1 MSTPLPPPP
10 GYVSIEEFNQLRQQN
25 EQLWKIIERQRTMI
39 QNLQKEN
46 SHLSAERDGLQDNV
60 NSFER
65 IRKQRASILV
75 STEVLKA
82 MSDIEDEPSPM
93 PPPRSP
99 YRANTIGKT
108 DHQQQQQQR
117 SKDKPINVDTTLEN
131 NNNNN
136 TIDTTS
142 INNNNNNNNINPT
155 SPKNLI
161 MEKDASNMQK
171 FKSVK
176 PPIVPIPSISSPTI
190 TTAHN
195 NNNNMVEES
204 SLSSSFSSSTSSY
217 LRPNSPPTNNQRN
230 NQRSKRESHIFFSP
244 PPLTTSMDAPAMP
257 SLDSID
263 QINHIPV
270 SSPSP
275 TPPTPPPHHLP
286 SSSSSSPS
294 PSTTIQPQST
304 DNNNNNHNPLATGIT
319 NISLKVLGSNIRQNE
334 KGREVISFIISV
346 GKKPDETNLEFE
358 ELWRVEKLYSHF
370 LDLDAKIKSSRNK
383 TAYSRIAKLP
393 DKTLFTSHSPS
404 KVDRRKAALENY
416 LQHIVLLPPEDSSD
430 LCEFLSTNVVDNDVM
445 YSRTGRKEGYLTKR
459 GKNFGGWKTRF
470 FVLNGTNLDYYESK
484 EGNHLGTIRL
494 INAQIGRQTP
504 QAAASASATDE
515 NNIYRHAFLIIEQKR
530 AGSSQIARHI
540 LCAENDE
547 DRDSWVDALFKHV
560 RLEEDIALHPSDPS
574 LSSSSFPSPAKKKS
588 SISSTTSSSKPMAST
603 STPSTLPSSNKSSS
617 SSSHPY
623 HQQQDASEFDKLR
636 TYQNSPSE
644 IGMAVTGSTLTNDSS
659 SSLTSTWSSST
670 SPPPLPPIVLD
681 NYHHPLQQQ
690 NNNNTISFSNSLQP
704 HQPSHNLTRRSSM
717 VNLLN
722 KSQEEEITLPARAV
736 SPSPAFG
743 RSSDE
748 LLGDDL
754 PEKKSKHKRMTFW
767 GKKMFSSNTSES
779 TAPFDTQSMHSNL
792 SNHTTSTSNST
803 LVGSTTSSS
812 ANTLTTATTGSS
824 SSGFRGFLSRPSNEQ
839 GRSHHHKDNQ
849 HQPQNP
855 VFGVPLDDA
864 VRISRVSDTYQLPSI
879 VYRCIEYLDVKK
891 AILEEGLYR
900 LSGSN
905 TMMKSLKLKFDQEG
919 DINLLAAKEE
929 YDVHAIAGLLKM
941 WLRELPTSVLTRELR
956 MDFLHVIDRKDRVNE
971 LGRLVSLLPIANYT
985 LLRALTAHLIQVV
998 QHSDIN
1004 KMTMRN
1010 VSIVFSPTLGI
1021 PGTIFNLLM
1030 SEFDYIF
1037 WTTEDGD
1044 AAPRMILDDE
1054 NTEYETPIK
1063 IIEEAPP
1070 PPSIND
1076 NNNNYYNGN
1085 NINHQQQQQQSHP
1098 YDTNQQTNHP
1108 DHNNNSN
1115 SCSGKPLGR
1124 RPTLQLKDGRSNR
1137 NSINYREAAPNAI
1150 VDLEKHHSGQQ
1161 ALMLD
1166 EIEDEVNDLA
1176 LSDDE
1181 DYSIISDDKLQPT
1194 AITI

>member
-1 MSTPLPPPP
+1 
-10 GYVSIEEFNQLRQQN
+10 
-25 EQLWKIIERQRTMI
+25 
-39 QNLQKEN
+39 
-46 SHLSAERDGLQDNV
+46 
-60 NSFER
+60 
-65 IRKQRASILV
+65 
-75 STEVLKA
+75 
-82 MSDIEDEPSPM
+82 
-93 PPPRSP
+93 
-99 YRANTIGKT
+99 
-108 DHQQQQQQR
+108 
-117 SKDKPINVDTTLEN
+117 
-131 NNNNN
+131 
-136 TIDTTS
+136 
-142 INNNNNNNNINPT
+142 
-155 SPKNLI
+155 
-161 MEKDASNMQK
+161 
-171 FKSVK
+171 
-176 PPIVPIPSISSPTI
+176 
-190 TTAHN
+190 
-195 NNNNMVEES
+195 
-204 SLSSSFSSSTSSY
+204 
-217 LRPNSPPTNNQRN
+217 
-230 NQRSKRESHIFFSP
+230 
-244 PPLTTSMDAPAMP
+244 MDAPAMP

-263 QINHIPV
+263 QINNIPV

-275 TPPTPPPHHLP
+275 TPPTPPPHHL

-294 PSTTIQPQST
+294 PFTITQPHPT
-304 DNNNNNHNPLATGIT
+304 DNNNSNNNNSNSNSNNHNHLATGIT

-383 TAYSRIAKLP
+383 TVYSRIAKLP

-515 NNIYRHAFLIIEQKR
+515 SNIYRHAFLIIEQKR

-560 RLEEDIALHPSDPS
+560 RLEEDIALQPSDPS
-574 LSSSSFPSPAKKKS
+574 LPSFPSPSSAKKKS

-623 HQQQDASEFDKLR
+623 HHQQQDASEFDKLR

-690 NNNNTISFSNSLQP
+690 NNNNNNNNNISFSNSLQP

-743 RSSDE
+743 RNSDE

-767 GKKMFSSNTSES
+767 GKKMFSSNTNDS

-803 LVGSTTSSS
+803 LIGSATSSTV
-812 ANTLTTATTGSS
+812 NTMTATTTGSS

-956 MDFLHVIDRKDRVNE
+956 MDFLHVIDLLDRKDRVNE

-1070 PPSIND
+1070 PPPIND
-1076 NNNNYYNGN
+1076 NNNNYY
-1085 NINHQQQQQQSHP
+1085 S
-1098 YDTNQQTNHP
+1098 
-1108 DHNNNSN
+1108 NNNSN
-1115 SCSGKPLGR
+1115 NTHHHQQQHPHSHPHPYDSNQQINHPDYNNNNNNNNNINNNNNNNNNNSKPLGR